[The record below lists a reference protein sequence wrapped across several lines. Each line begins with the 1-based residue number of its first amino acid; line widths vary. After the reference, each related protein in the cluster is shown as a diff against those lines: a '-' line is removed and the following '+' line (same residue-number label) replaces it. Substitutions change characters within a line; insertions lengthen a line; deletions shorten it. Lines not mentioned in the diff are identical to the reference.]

1 MTANPPPATIGAA
14 LRQASQRWGQR
25 TAYRCGPQAHTFAG
39 MEASSA
45 RLACGLLGLGIARG
59 ERIGVIGL
67 NQIEW
72 LQLFFAA
79 SRIGVAVVGLSV
91 RYRDNEI
98 EHMVNDS
105 AVKAVFTV
113 PECEGFDFPGMLARL
128 APRMPG
134 LSHVVLIDPIN
145 AIDAIETAPPADT
158 SSLRLSMLLAT
169 APDPAVLEAAEAQV
183 VPQDQAMVIYT
194 SGTTGRPKGAGL
206 SHRSMLAAALAQARH
221 VRTTEA
227 DQLQLALPLNHVGGI
242 TCGVLNFLLGGGTC
256 DLVPAFKANLVLA
269 RMREHPPTIFSGVPT
284 MATLLLM
291 HPDSAKVDFS
301 SVRLVIVG
309 GATVDAALLEQ
320 LQARM
325 PQATVMNLYGL
336 SESSGAIVMTPW
348 DAQRQ
353 DLMQSI
359 GRVFDT
365 AEVRVVSFA
374 GESLATGE
382 IGELC
387 FRGAGVCPGYVG
399 GAAGEDGFDAQG
411 WLHSGDLGYVDERGY
426 IHLKGRKKDM
436 YIQGGFNVYP
446 AEIEGVIARHPA
458 VMMVAGIGVPDP
470 VLGEIGRYYIVPKP
484 GCQVSEQEIRA
495 YCGTRLADYKVP
507 RQVVLRDALPLTP
520 AGKIHKAALRTE
532 DAPDTPA
539 RPA

>member
-1 MTANPPPATIGAA
+1 MIANPPPLTIGAA
-14 LRQASQRWGQR
+14 LSQASQQWGQR
-25 TAYRCGPQAHTFAG
+25 TAYLCGQQAYGFADVEG
-39 MEASSA
+39 TSK
-45 RLACGLLGLGIARG
+45 RIACGLLGLGLARG
-59 ERIGVIGL
+59 DRIGVIGL

-79 SRIGVAVVGLSV
+79 TRIGVAVVGLSV
-91 RYRDNEI
+91 RYRDIEI

-105 AVKAVFTV
+105 AVKAIFTV
-113 PECEGFDFPGMLARL
+113 PECEGFDFLAMLERL

-134 LSHVVLIDPIN
+134 LRHVVPIDVPPSP
-145 AIDAIETAPPADT
+145 ETGA
-158 SSLRLSMLLAT
+158 LRLSALAAIEPDS
-169 APDPAVLEAAEAQV
+169 APLAAAEARV
-183 VPQDQAMVIYT
+183 EPEDLAMVIYT
-194 SGTTGRPKGAGL
+194 SGTTGRPKGVGL
-206 SHRSMLAAALAQARH
+206 SHRSMLAAASAQACH
-221 VRTTEA
+221 ARTTET
-227 DQLQLALPLNHVGGI
+227 DHIQLALPFNHVGGI

-256 DLVPAFKANLVLA
+256 ELVPVFKADLMLA

-284 MATLLLM
+284 MITPLLM
-291 HPDSAKVDFS
+291 HPDSAKVDLS

-320 LQARM
+320 VQARM
-325 PQATVMNLYGL
+325 PRATLMSLYGL

-348 DAQRQ
+348 GAERQ

-365 AEVRVVSFA
+365 AEVRVVTLA
-374 GESLATGE
+374 GENAPAGE

-387 FRGAGVCPGYVG
+387 LRGAGVCAGYVG
-399 GAAGEDGFDAQG
+399 GAAGADGFDAQG

-426 IHLKGRKKDM
+426 LYLKGRKKDM
-436 YIQGGFNVYP
+436 FIQGGFNVYP

-470 VLGEIGRYYIVPKP
+470 VMGEIGRYYIVPKP
-484 GCQVSEQEIRA
+484 GCHVTEQEIRA

-507 RQVVLRDALPLTP
+507 RQVVLREALPLTP
-520 AGKIHKAALRTE
+520 AGKIHKAALRAEMPT
-532 DAPDTPA
+532 DSAPNPS
-539 RPA
+539 PSPSPSPSS

>member
-1 MTANPPPATIGAA
+1 MTTNPPPATIGAA
-14 LRQASQRWGQR
+14 LRQASRQWGQR
-25 TAYRCGPQAHTFAG
+25 AAYLCGQQAHRYAEV
-39 MEASSA
+39 EAASA
-45 RLACGLLGLGIARG
+45 QLACGLLGLGLKRG
-59 ERIGVIGL
+59 DRIGVIGL

-72 LQLFFAA
+72 LQLFYAA
-79 SRIGVAVVGLSV
+79 TRIGVAVVGLSV

-98 EHMVNDS
+98 EHMLNDS
-105 AVKAVFTV
+105 AAKAVFTV
-113 PECEGFDFPGMLARL
+113 PESDGFDFLAMLERL
-128 APRMPG
+128 APRTPG
-134 LSHVVLIDPIN
+134 LRHVVR
-145 AIDAIETAPPADT
+145 IDAPLPPDM
-158 SSLRLSMLLAT
+158 SSPATGLPRFSALAAT
-169 APDPAVLEAAEAQV
+169 ARETKALDAAEAMV
-183 VPQDQAMVIYT
+183 GPDDLAMVIYT

-206 SHRSMLAAALAQARH
+206 THRSMLASALAQSRH
-221 VRTTEA
+221 VRTTGA
-227 DQLQLALPLNHVGGI
+227 DHIQLALPFNHVGGI

-256 DLVPAFKANLVLA
+256 ELVPAFKADLVLA
-269 RMREHPPTIFSGVPT
+269 MMRRHPPTIFSGVPT

-291 HPDSAKVDFS
+291 HPDSARVDFS

-309 GATVDAALLEQ
+309 GATGDAALLEQ

-348 DAQRQ
+348 GAERQ

-359 GRVFDT
+359 GRVLDG
-365 AEVRVVSFA
+365 AAVRVVTPA
-374 GESLATGE
+374 GESAAAGE
-382 IGELC
+382 IGELW

-399 GAAGEDGFDAQG
+399 GAAGADGFDAQG

-470 VLGEIGRYYIVPKP
+470 VMGEIGRYYIVPKP
-484 GCQVSEQEIRA
+484 GSQVTEPEIRA
-495 YCGTRLADYKVP
+495 YCAARLADYKVP

-520 AGKIHKAALRTE
+520 AGKIHKAALRAE
-532 DAPDTPA
+532 SEASPS
-539 RPA
+539 R